1 MKRIQNY
8 VLLLAVLAGVII
20 SSCQKEKSLETGGVP
35 LGAAAWEFKE
45 GSAEF
50 KGSMD
55 TAFYSTIGGVSALV
69 LEGTSTNFQ
78 DDFYLE
84 VYGTSIT
91 AGTYATPAVYFE
103 YISGGTAIY
112 SNDPLAL
119 NKFSV
124 TISKIDSAGVTGSFS
139 GEVVDVAGNIKT
151 ISNGKFTGKFATQAP
166 PPPPGTGQLMLWAQQ
181 GCSNNLL
188 INVNGQ
194 KDTITSFQPSA
205 PSCGTAGTALFTLA
219 PGNYTWKAVC
229 EGATDTVSGSVTV
242 TDGNCTTQEVVLNG
256 NPAPNTCILS
266 NLASYAL
273 NGAKLSA
280 ITSTFNAQ
288 NQVIKTQLIDSSSQT
303 GGTVDNEFV
312 INHVTSRINIDAN
325 QYFVLDAN
333 GRVREF
339 HGYADPSD
347 NTSFEVVI
355 NYTYDP
361 GGYMKEAFLTLV
373 AAPPTDPPALVYAYT
388 WTGGNLTK
396 VTMTYES
403 GEKSVIDYQYDA
415 TKPAKG
421 FLAFHSNTELTIFQN
436 AINFG
441 LNSANVP
448 IKSTWADFLAN
459 NTPDGAPYVSDFRNY
474 VYDTN
479 GYVKSFEIT
488 GDGSVYGADIRHVL
502 SYRCF

>member
-8 VLLLAVLAGVII
+8 LLLLAVLAGVII
-20 SSCQKEKSLETGGVP
+20 PSCQKEKSLEDGNGIP
-35 LGAAAWEFKE
+35 LGPAEWAFKE
-45 GSAEF
+45 GDTEF
-50 KGSMD
+50 KGPMD
-55 TAFYSTIGGVSALV
+55 TAFFSTIGGVSALV

-103 YISGGTAIY
+103 YISGGTAVY
-112 SNDPLAL
+112 SNDPIAV

-139 GEVVDVAGNIKT
+139 GEVVDAAGNIKT

-166 PPPPGTGQLMLWAQQ
+166 PPPSGTGQLMLWAQQ
-181 GCSNNLL
+181 GCSNRLL
-188 INVNGQ
+188 VNVNGQ
-194 KDTITSFQPSA
+194 QDTISVFHPSA
-205 PSCGTAGTALFTLA
+205 PACGADGTATYVLA
-219 PGNYTWKAVC
+219 PGSYTWKAVC

-256 NPAPNTCILS
+256 NPTPNTCILS

-288 NQVIKTQLIDSSSQT
+288 NQVVKTQLIDSSSQT
-303 GGTVDNEFV
+303 GGTVESEFT
-312 INHVTSRINIDAN
+312 INHVTSRINVDVN

-339 HGYADPSD
+339 HGYVDPSD

-355 NYTYDP
+355 TYTYDP
-361 GGYMKEAFLTLV
+361 GGYMKEAFLAL
-373 AAPPTDPPALVYAYT
+373 ASDPGNPVLVYTYT
-388 WTGGNLTK
+388 WGGGNLTK
-396 VTMTYES
+396 VTMIFVT
-403 GEKSVIDYQYDA
+403 GEKTVIDYQYDA

-436 AINFG
+436 VVNFG
-441 LNSANVP
+441 LNSAHVP

-459 NTPDGAPYVSDFRNY
+459 GNPDGTPYVSDFRNY
-474 VYDTN
+474 VYDNN
-479 GYVKSFEIT
+479 GYIKSFEIT
-488 GDGSVYGADIRHVL
+488 GDGSVYGADIKHVL

>member
-8 VLLLAVLAGVII
+8 LLLLAAMAGVII

-45 GSAEF
+45 GSTEF
-50 KGSMD
+50 KGPMD
-55 TAFYSTIGGVSALV
+55 TAYYSTIGGVSALV

-84 VYGTSIT
+84 VYGTTIT

-103 YISGGTAIY
+103 YISGGSAIY

-124 TISKIDSAGVTGSFS
+124 TISKIDREGVTGTFS
-139 GEVVDVAGNIKT
+139 GEVQDAAGNVKT
-151 ISNGKFTGKFATQAP
+151 ISGKFTGKFATTP
-166 PPPPGTGQLMLWAQQ
+166 PPPPGTGQLMLWAKQ
-181 GCSNNLL
+181 GCGNNLL
-188 INVNGQ
+188 TFVNGQ
-194 KDTITSFQPSA
+194 KDTITSFQTAA

-229 EGATDTVSGSVTV
+229 EGATDTVSGSVTI
-242 TDGNCTTQEVVLNG
+242 TDGSCTAREVVLNG
-256 NPAPNTCILS
+256 TPPPSTCIIS
-266 NLASYAL
+266 NIGSYAL
-273 NGAKLSA
+273 NGAKISA

-303 GGTVDNEFV
+303 GGTIDNEFN
-312 INHVTSRINIDAN
+312 INRVTSRINIDAN

-333 GRVREF
+333 GRIQEF
-339 HGYADPSD
+339 HGYVDPSD
-347 NTSFEVVI
+347 NTSFEVI
-355 NYTYDP
+355 ITYTYYP
-361 GGYMKEAFLTLV
+361 TGYMKEAFLSL
-373 AAPPTDPPALVYAYT
+373 AIAPGNPVLVYSYT
-388 WTGGNLTK
+388 WTSNNLTK
-396 VTMTYES
+396 VTMSYAS

-415 TKPAKG
+415 TRSAKG
-421 FLAFHSNTELTIFQN
+421 FLSFHANTELTIFQN
-436 AINFG
+436 AVNFG
-441 LNSANVP
+441 LNSTNVP
-448 IKSTWADFLAN
+448 TRSTWQDFLAN
-459 NTPDGAPYVSDFRNY
+459 GNPDGAAYVSDFKNY
-474 VYDTN
+474 VYDAN